1 MGVSI
6 VFSFAIINNAT
17 MNIPVHMLF
26 HIVSMGLY
34 LWGKFLETS
43 WWEGQQVDAHRTGRL
58 FTVSPFVSFRILYC
72 VLPIQK

>member
-17 MNIPVHMLF
+17 MNIPVHTLF

-34 LWGKFLETS
+34 LWGKFLD
-43 WWEGQQVDAHRTGRL
+43 VKLLD
-58 FTVSPFVSFRILYC
+58 
-72 VLPIQK
+72 

>member
-17 MNIPVHMLF
+17 MNVPVHMLF

-43 WWEGQQVDAHRTGRL
+43 
-58 FTVSPFVSFRILYC
+58 
-72 VLPIQK
+72 